1 MKPIASV
8 AGTCTAQGSEKS
20 WRLPRACRGAS
31 TSRWANPIFDTP
43 AEVASAG
50 IEAIRSGFTRY
61 TPNAGLPTLRD
72 LIAVKYSSRWGR
84 GVARNQVVVTAGA
97 VCALAT
103 AVLSLVERGDEVLIP
118 DPGWPNYLSMVQLA
132 GGTPVFYPLP
142 RAEGFLPDVPAIG
155 RLITSHTKVILVNSP
170 ANPSGAVLPRSTVR
184 AIVELAAA
192 HDLYVLSDEVYEDFV
207 YEGEHVS
214 AAEYD
219 RDGRVIVVS
228 GFSQS
233 FAMTGWRLGNAIAS
247 EALASQ
253 ITKMQEPLVSCA
265 SSIAQKA
272 AEAALKMPPR
282 VTTDM
287 RDAYA
292 KRRDL
297 VVQMLRPS
305 PRRTM
310 QSSAASWR
318 ATTAESS
325 TPRGTGFLPYAM
337 GPPEPVRRGLGAL
350 SS

>member
-1 MKPIASV
+1 
-8 AGTCTAQGSEKS
+8 
-20 WRLPRACRGAS
+20 
-31 TSRWANPIFDTP
+31 
-43 AEVASAG
+43 
-50 IEAIRSGFTRY
+50 
-61 TPNAGLPTLRD
+61 LPTLRD